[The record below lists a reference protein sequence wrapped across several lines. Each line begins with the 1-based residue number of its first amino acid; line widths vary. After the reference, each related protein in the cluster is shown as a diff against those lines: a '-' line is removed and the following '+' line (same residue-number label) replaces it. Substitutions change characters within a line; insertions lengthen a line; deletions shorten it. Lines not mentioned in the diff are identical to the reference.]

1 MRIGKFTELSS
12 QAADAA
18 ELVAIYKRALY
29 DLGFRIPGTRRAP
42 LARNTL
48 EHAELLFRQF
58 HVAFLGLNGKQEPVP
73 SVSLSDR
80 EREVLHWSARGL
92 KMPAIAR
99 TLGLSVHG
107 VDYHMRNILRKLD
120 AHGIGYALSKAQH
133 LGLIKFKPAAV
144 RKKGTRKL
152 AVKRG
157 RDRQQRRAHFASL
170 LKK

>member
-1 MRIGKFTELSS
+1 
-12 QAADAA
+12 
-18 ELVAIYKRALY
+18 
-29 DLGFRIPGTRRAP
+29 
-42 LARNTL
+42 
-48 EHAELLFRQF
+48 
-58 HVAFLGLNGKQEPVP
+58 
-73 SVSLSDR
+73 
-80 EREVLHWSARGL
+80 
-92 KMPAIAR
+92 MPAIAR